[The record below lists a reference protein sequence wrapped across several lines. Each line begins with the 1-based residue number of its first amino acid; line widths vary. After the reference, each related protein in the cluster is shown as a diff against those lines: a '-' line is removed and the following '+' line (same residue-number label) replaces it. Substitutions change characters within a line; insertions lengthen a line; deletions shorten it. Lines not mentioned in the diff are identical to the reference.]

1 MCKLRRS
8 YLGSILRQLSASIP
22 DGPEPPFVNTAARK
36 TKESFMSSY
45 ATRWTDRNGV
55 CRRASGEHSS
65 GSGCFCL
72 SKSTILLDNGR
83 ILFYL
88 LFVNSFKG
96 LFAFPLL
103 IRTLIFLDI
112 LKMFVAFL
120 GGLKRS
126 CIVWPSY
133 ISSSV
138 QSDNRL
144 FTAFRCS
151 LDFEDSLGFWSNK
164 AGITWTAF
172 SAVDSYGVL
181 FTHRLKRCV
190 VSSIHFF
197 PEAPFGSMNIFLFH

>member
-1 MCKLRRS
+1 MFRNLLLLTLLLARPKSHLCHHMR
-8 YLGSILRQLSASIP
+8 LGELIEMEFVEELLVNIRQAQ
-22 DGPEPPFVNTAARK
+22 DAFVWVN
-36 TKESFMSSY
+36 
-45 ATRWTDRNGV
+45 
-55 CRRASGEHSS
+55 
-65 GSGCFCL
+65 
-72 SKSTILLDNGR
+72 TILLDNGR

-112 LKMFVAFL
+112 LEMFVAFL